1 MLVWRKISSE
11 KWLDSWQE
19 RLAFLGWERLVSTQ
33 IASSSRVRLE
43 IFDVTV
49 DESALLL
56 KRFGG
61 ETRDLRRSTADW
73 VRSVVLKKPISIR
86 GRLRIV
92 NHEPGPGA
100 NRDSSTIYIPPN
112 LAFGTGEHAT
122 TAGCLRLLT
131 DIAPKTGDWEF
142 LDVGTGTGI
151 LAIAALRLG
160 AKRVLAFDF
169 DATAIRVA
177 KTNALLNQSAGL
189 KLFRADVLKYRPE
202 GTFDLVAANLYG
214 DLFRK
219 AAANLWPAIKPQG
232 RLIVSGLMRDQVEQV
247 SDKIHDLGGQIELK
261 RTLGKWVT
269 MLAKRAETEAEDR
282 IQETG
287 DRIQN
292 EEAAGTNE
300 KSNRPRIP

>member
-33 IASSSRVRLE
+33 MANSRRVRLE
-43 IFDVTV
+43 IFDITAN
-49 DESALLL
+49 ESILLL

-61 ETRDLRRSTADW
+61 EIRDLNRSTADW

-92 NHEPGPGA
+92 NDEPVPGTVS
-100 NRDSSTIYIPPN
+100 DSSTIYIPAN

-131 DIAPKTGDWEF
+131 DIAPKTGDWDF

-169 DATAIRVA
+169 DPTAIRVA
-177 KTNALLNQSAGL
+177 KMNALFNQAKNL
-189 KLFRADVLKYRPE
+189 RLFRADALKYRPPE
-202 GTFDLVAANLYG
+202 AGFDVVAANLYA

-219 AAANLWPAIKPQG
+219 AASTLWLGIKPHG
-232 RLIVSGLMRDQVEQV
+232 RLIISGLMRDQIEPVVE
-247 SDKIHDLGGQIELK
+247 KIHELRGQIELK
-261 RTLGKWVT
+261 RTRGKWVT
-269 MLAKRAETEAEDR
+269 MLARRTE
-282 IQETG
+282 
-287 DRIQN
+287 
-292 EEAAGTNE
+292 
-300 KSNRPRIP
+300 

>member
-33 IASSSRVRLE
+33 LSSSRRVRLE
-43 IFDVTV
+43 IFDITHN
-49 DESALLL
+49 ESTLLL

-61 ETRDLRRSTADW
+61 EIRDLQHSTADW

-92 NHEPGPGA
+92 NHEPVPGDA
-100 NRDSSTIYIPPN
+100 CDSSTIYIPAS

-131 DIAPKTGDWEF
+131 DIAPKTGGWEF
-142 LDVGTGTGI
+142 LDAGTGTGI

-160 AKRVLAFDF
+160 AKRVMAFDF

-177 KTNALLNQSAGL
+177 KTNAQLNRAAGL
-189 KLFRADVLKYRPE
+189 KLFRADVLKYNPE
-202 GTFDLVAANLYG
+202 GTFDVVAANLYA
-214 DLFRK
+214 DLFRN
-219 AAANLWPAIKPQG
+219 AASRLWPAIKPLG
-232 RLIVSGLMRDQVEQV
+232 KLIISGLMRDQVERV
-247 SDKIHDLGGQIELK
+247 SEKIRELGGKIELK
-261 RTLGKWVT
+261 RSRGRWVT
-269 MLAKRAETEAEDR
+269 MLAQRSTE
-282 IQETG
+282 
-287 DRIQN
+287 
-292 EEAAGTNE
+292 
-300 KSNRPRIP
+300 

>member
-33 IASSSRVRLE
+33 IANSHRVRLE
-43 IFDVTV
+43 IFDITAN
-49 DESALLL
+49 ESVLLR

-61 ETRDLRRSTADW
+61 EIRDLNRSTADW

-92 NHEPGPGA
+92 NNEPMPGA
-100 NRDSSTIYIPPN
+100 VRDSCTIYIPAN

-131 DIAPKTGDWEF
+131 DIAPKTDEWDF
-142 LDVGTGTGI
+142 LDAGTGTGI
-151 LAIAALRLG
+151 LAIAAWRLG

-177 KTNALLNQSAGL
+177 KTNAHLNEATGL
-189 KLFRADVLKYRPE
+189 KLIRANVLNYRPE
-202 GTFDLVAANLYG
+202 GSFDVVAANLYG

-219 AAANLWPAIKPQG
+219 AASRLWSAIKPQG
-232 RLIVSGLMRDQVEQV
+232 KLIVSGLMRDQVEEA
-247 SDKIHDLGGQIELK
+247 SEKIHELRGQIEIK
-261 RTLGKWVT
+261 RTRGKWVT
-269 MLAKRAETEAEDR
+269 MLVQRA
-282 IQETG
+282 
-287 DRIQN
+287 QN
-292 EEAAGTNE
+292 
-300 KSNRPRIP
+300 

>member
-19 RLAFLGWERLVSTQ
+19 RLAFLGWGRLVRDHVSDLRWH
-33 IASSSRVRLE
+33 ARARLE
-43 IFDVTV
+43 IFDITAN
-49 DESALLL
+49 ESALLL

-61 ETRDLRRSTADW
+61 ETRDLHRSTADW

-100 NRDSSTIYIPPN
+100 SRDSSTIYIPPN

-142 LDVGTGTGI
+142 LDAGTGTGI
-151 LAIAALRLG
+151 LATAALRLR
-160 AKRVLAFDF
+160 AKTVLAFDL

-177 KTNALLNQSAGL
+177 KTNAHLNKADGV
-189 KLFRADVLKYRPE
+189 KLFRADVLKYSPE
-202 GTFDLVAANLYG
+202 GSFDLIAANLYG
-214 DLFRK
+214 ELLRK
-219 AAANLWPAIKPQG
+219 
-232 RLIVSGLMRDQVEQV
+232 
-247 SDKIHDLGGQIELK
+247 
-261 RTLGKWVT
+261 
-269 MLAKRAETEAEDR
+269 
-282 IQETG
+282 
-287 DRIQN
+287 
-292 EEAAGTNE
+292 
-300 KSNRPRIP
+300 

>member
-33 IASSSRVRLE
+33 IAGSRRVRLE
-43 IFDVTV
+43 IFNITAN
-49 DESALLL
+49 ESALLL
-56 KRFGG
+56 KLFGG
-61 ETRDLRRSTADW
+61 EIRDLKRSTADW
-73 VRSVVLKKPISIR
+73 VRSVVLKRPISIR

-92 NHEPGPGA
+92 NDEPIPSA
-100 NRDSSTIYIPPN
+100 ACDSSTIYIPAN

-131 DIAPKTGDWEF
+131 DIAPKSGDWEF
-142 LDVGTGTGI
+142 LDAGTGTGI

-160 AKRVLAFDF
+160 ATRVLAFDF

-177 KTNALLNQSAGL
+177 KVNAHLNKADSL

-202 GTFDLVAANLYG
+202 GSFDVVAANLYG

-219 AAANLWPAIKPQG
+219 AASRLWPAIKPRG
-232 RLIVSGLMRDQVEQV
+232 RMIISGLMRDQVERV
-247 SDKIHDLGGQIELK
+247 SEKIHELRGQIEIK
-261 RTLGKWVT
+261 RTRGKWVT
-269 MLAKRAETEAEDR
+269 MLAQR
-282 IQETG
+282 TG
-287 DRIQN
+287 N
-292 EEAAGTNE
+292 
-300 KSNRPRIP
+300 

>member
-43 IFDVTV
+43 IFDITV
-49 DESALLL
+49 KESALLL

-61 ETRDLRRSTADW
+61 ETRDLHRSTADW

-92 NHEPGPGA
+92 NDEPSPA
-100 NRDSSTIYIPPN
+100 AIRDLNTLYIPPN

-122 TAGCLRLLT
+122 TAGCLRLLV
-131 DIAPKTGDWEF
+131 DFAPKTGDWEF
-142 LDVGTGTGI
+142 LDAGTGTGI

-177 KTNALLNQSAGL
+177 KTNALLNKAAAV
-189 KLFRADVLKYRPE
+189 KLFRADVLKHRPE
-202 GTFDLVAANLYG
+202 GSFDLVAANLYG
-214 DLFRK
+214 DLFLK
-219 AAANLWPAIKPQG
+219 AATNLWPAIKPQG
-232 RLIVSGLMRDQVEQV
+232 RLIISGLMRDQVDQV
-247 SDKIHDLGGQIELK
+247 SKKIQELGGQIELK
-261 RTLGKWVT
+261 RTRGKWVT
-269 MLAKRAETEAEDR
+269 MLAKKVE
-282 IQETG
+282 
-287 DRIQN
+287 N
-292 EEAAGTNE
+292 
-300 KSNRPRIP
+300 